1 MVKRKAMGRD
11 PLGWIGESERVT
23 VTPET
28 PVVAEA
34 EVAENR
40 TDDIPK
46 FLSYEVMTAR
56 LRSDQVD
63 FLSSLERQIMRS
75 RRHKGERITKNS
87 LLRAAVD
94 LLAILPLDVDE
105 IGSEEELRKR
115 VLAASRREP

>member
-1 MVKRKAMGRD
+1 M
-11 PLGWIGESERVT
+11 T